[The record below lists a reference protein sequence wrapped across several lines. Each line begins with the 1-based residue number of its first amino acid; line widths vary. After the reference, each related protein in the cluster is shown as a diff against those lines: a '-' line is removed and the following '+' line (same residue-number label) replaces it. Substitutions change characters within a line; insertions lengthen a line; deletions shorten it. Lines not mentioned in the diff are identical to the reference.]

1 MNNTK
6 KRTIYLVHSALIA
19 AIYVALTYA
28 FAPVSYGMIQLRFAE
43 ALTILPLLTPAAIP
57 GLTIGCIIANLS
69 SPYGLVDIICGSLAT
84 LLAAICTR
92 MTRNIRIK
100 NFPLLSFTFPV
111 IFNTVIVGLEL
122 SYFINNGE
130 IFKEIW
136 VFFSSI
142 AVSEALVCF
151 VLGAPLYF
159 GLKRTKIFER

>member
-1 MNNTK
+1 MNNSK
-6 KRTIYLVHSALIA
+6 KRTVYIVHSALIA

-43 ALTILPLLTPAAIP
+43 ALTILPLLTPAAVP

-69 SPYGLVDIICGSLAT
+69 SPYGLADIVCGSLAT
-84 LLAAICTR
+84 LLAAVCTR

-122 SYFINNGE
+122 SYFINSGE

-142 AVSEALVCF
+142 ATSEALVCF
-151 VLGAPLYF
+151 ILGTPLYF
-159 GLKRTKIFER
+159 GLKKTKIFER

>member
-1 MNNTK
+1 MNNSK
-6 KRTIYLVHSALIA
+6 KRTVYIVHSALIA

-43 ALTILPLLTPAAIP
+43 SLTILPLLTPAAVP

-69 SPYGLVDIICGSLAT
+69 SPYGLADIVCGSLAT
-84 LLAAICTR
+84 LLAAVCTR

-122 SYFINNGE
+122 SYFINSGE

-151 VLGAPLYF
+151 ILGTPLYF
-159 GLKRTKIFER
+159 GLKKTKIFER

>member
-1 MNNTK
+1 MNNSK
-6 KRTIYLVHSALIA
+6 KRTVYIVHSALIA

-43 ALTILPLLTPAAIP
+43 ALTILPLLTPAAVP

-69 SPYGLVDIICGSLAT
+69 SPYGLADIVCGSLAT
-84 LLAAICTR
+84 LLAAVCTR

-122 SYFINNGE
+122 SYFINSGE

-151 VLGAPLYF
+151 ILGTPLYF
-159 GLKRTKIFER
+159 GLKKTKIFER

>member
-1 MNNTK
+1 MNKSK
-6 KRTIYLVHSALIA
+6 KRTLHIVQAALIA
-19 AIYVALTYA
+19 AIYVGLTYA

-100 NFPLLSFTFPV
+100 GFPFLSFLFPV

-142 AVSEALVCF
+142 AASEALVCF
-151 VLGAPLYF
+151 ILGTPLYY
-159 GLKRTKIFER
+159 GLKKTKIFES